1 MSELFLP
8 PVEQL
13 INVDLFN
20 QLQESDVGQFGPDY
34 TNLER
39 YKQAGEYALE
49 AMMYAQMAEDYS
61 KEIYNKIKTI
71 LEGAGDAGTLAT
83 LSLDTGASKIGTFE
97 GITVQ
102 EKFQQYES
110 PVGFSKIGKVKSF
123 EQLRDIEPDTPNEWV
138 MVETVVVGGAVV
150 NAIFH
155 YDASDTTSID
165 DDYRIIV
172 TNNGNKRWV
181 YDCANGIDIRLGGL
195 LADGSN
201 FGTAANKII
210 KGEISKIIASN
221 STFLRIVQT
230 IFVPHPT
237 YLSKNSYYTIDTP
250 IHIPSFMGFLGT
262 GWIDLRTS
270 LTTAA
275 IVVNNMFPGLTG
287 TMGGY
292 INSQGFSTFKN
303 NLGKFRLFGPGVTTS
318 TEAGIQVGNT
328 AVGDNINVRDLYI
341 RDIQVRNFQY
351 GIGFYGYD
359 TYIIT
364 IEDCD
369 FLQNNHNIGGLGID
383 KQNSGERIL
392 FRSCTIGNSR
402 LHNIYWNLVG
412 WNMTFDN
419 CSLDYCG
426 GSTLV
431 FGNGGRGCVVRFTN
445 GTFIEGFKSNL
456 VSQEPISNSWVFD
469 GGRKNRVIFD
479 TAFINAQGVAGDF
492 SSRRQIVAASA
503 DMLMI
508 DFINTDIRWPKE
520 ESQPHVALFGY
531 NDATAGYV
539 SSRFVNT
546 NTPYDQSLTKYGMSM
561 NAGLYRFTTG
571 VSGAAVGKDVATNL
585 TFTTTG
591 AGTAT
596 YGGIDTEDNLEYIT
610 LTSAS
615 PTDSF
620 EIRNLELA
628 TPVTRFTDVYS
639 AISIKMNGV
648 TSGNVKASTRIYY
661 SGTPTYTTTSSGTAP
676 DLTYT
681 TTRALSSKGNAIG
694 TEKDVTALLSVQDT
708 TLTTNKYVGV
718 QTFCEVTNQVN
729 NSLLLA
735 SPAIRITGFVGS
747 IQVKLPAF
755 WIPETTSINVMSL

>member
-1 MSELFLP
+1 MSEIFLP

-13 INVDLFN
+13 INVDLFSA
-20 QLQESDVGQFGPDY
+20 LQESDVGQFGPDY
-34 TNLER
+34 TTLER

-49 AMMYAQMAEDYS
+49 AQMYAQMAEDYS
-61 KEIYNKIKTI
+61 NEIYTKIKNLLAT
-71 LEGAGDAGTLAT
+71 AGDAGTLAT
-83 LSLDTGASKIGTFE
+83 LSLDTGATMIGTMDNMSVQDKFNEYE
-97 GITVQ
+97 G
-102 EKFQQYES
+102 
-110 PVGFSKIGKVKSF
+110 PAGFSKIGKVKSF
-123 EQLRDIEPDTPNEWV
+123 EQLRQIEPDTANESV
-138 MVETVVVGGAVV
+138 IVETVVAGGAVV
-150 NAIFH
+150 NATFH
-155 YDASDTTSID
+155 YDVSDTTSLD
-165 DDYRIIV
+165 DDYRIII

-181 YDCANGIDIRLGGL
+181 YDCDNGIDIRLGGL
-195 LADGSN
+195 LEDGSN

-210 KGEISKIIASN
+210 KGEIAKIIASN
-221 STFLRIVQT
+221 STFLRVAQT

-237 YLSKNSYYTIDTP
+237 YLSKNPYYTINEP

-270 LTTAA
+270 LITAP
-275 IVVNNMFPGLTG
+275 IIVNNMFPGLTG
-287 TMGGY
+287 SMGGY

-318 TEAGIQVGNT
+318 TSAGIQVGNT
-328 AVGDNINVRDLYI
+328 AGGYINVRDLYV

-351 GIGFYGYD
+351 GIGFYGFD
-359 TYIIT
+359 TYILT

-369 FLQNNHNIGGLGID
+369 FLQNNHNIGGLGTD
-383 KQNSGERIL
+383 KANSGERIL

-402 LHNIYWNLVG
+402 LHNIYWDLVG
-412 WNMTFDN
+412 WNVTFDN

-431 FGNGGRGCVVRFTN
+431 FAKGGKGCVFRFTN
-445 GTFIEGFKSNL
+445 GTFIEGFKNNL
-456 VSQEPISNSWVFD
+456 VSLEPTAPFIYD

-479 TAFINAQGVAGDF
+479 MAFINAQGVAGEF
-492 SSRRQIVAASA
+492 SSRRQIVATAS
-503 DMLMI
+503 DMLMV
-508 DFINTDIRWPKE
+508 DFINTDIRWPKD
-520 ESQPHVALFGY
+520 ESQPHVALLGY

-539 SSRFVNT
+539 SCRFVNT
-546 NTPYDQSLTKYGMSM
+546 NTPYDQSLPKYGMSI

-571 VSGAAVGKDVATNL
+571 TAGATVGKDAATNL
-585 TFTTTG
+585 TFTPTG
-591 AGTAT
+591 AGTVT
-596 YGGIDTEDNLEYIT
+596 YGGVDTEDNLEYIT
-610 LTSAS
+610 LTATS
-615 PTDSF
+615 PTDAF
-620 EIRNLELA
+620 EIRNLDLA

-648 TSGNVKASTRIYY
+648 TSGNVKSSTRIYY
-661 SGTPTYTTTSSGTAP
+661 SGTPTYTTTASGTAP
-676 DLTYT
+676 ALTYS

-708 TLTTNKYVGV
+708 TLTTNNYVGV

-729 NSLLLA
+729 NSFLLA
-735 SPAIRITGFVGS
+735 SPAIRLTGFVGS